1 MSVIWKNK
9 VAGLSVGTDRSR
21 YVGVSNL
28 DDCASRA
35 KEGLRLVAI
44 GEDKIIEGWLIC
56 GAALNE
62 GREMFPSD
70 EQFGRWVKGN
80 LPETEQKER
89 EAAMWAAANPEDF
102 KAMRKANPMV
112 RTVRGLHAKWKIKVN
127 KPVPKPPM
135 DNDDKRK
142 VRKLQAIIDDHAADP
157 NTVEAC
163 KRKLDGY
170 KTAHGEKAVEDYL
183 ESVSVIDE
191 DEDLDIFGL
200 KREAAATERLDQ
212 IMEWLREGLH
222 KKEVEDILYCVF
234 IDAYNPLDDDEGLE
248 KLSVVYKEIKT
259 EMEN

>member
-1 MSVIWKNK
+1 MEMV
-9 VAGLSVGTDRSR
+9 
-21 YVGVSNL
+21 
-28 DDCASRA
+28 
-35 KEGLRLVAI
+35 
-44 GEDKIIEGWLIC
+44 EDKPIALVLATPAERINSKHLEVKRLELTAKDVAAEVGDMLIEVKQSLPHGEFKKWVEDNCEFSYTKAREYMQVAKTKVTDFRHFEQSDSIIGVLSI
-56 GAALNE
+56 N
-62 GREMFPSD
+62 
-70 EQFGRWVKGN
+70 
-80 LPETEQKER
+80 
-89 EAAMWAAANPEDF
+89 
-102 KAMRKANPMV
+102 RKQAP
-112 RTVRGLHAKWKIKVN
+112 KQ
-127 KPVPKPPM
+127 PKPKM
-135 DNDDKRK
+135 DKDDQRK

-183 ESVSVIDE
+183 ESVSVVDE

>member
-1 MSVIWKNK
+1 MEMVEDKPITLVLATPAERINSKHLEVKRLELTAKDVAAEVGEMLIEVKQSLPHGEFMQWVEAHCSFSYDTAKNYVK
-9 VAGLSVGTDRSR
+9 VAKAKRE
-21 YVGVSNL
+21 
-28 DDCASRA
+28 RA
-35 KEGLRLVAI
+35 TYFNKCTSI
-44 GEDKIIEGWLIC
+44 
-56 GAALNE
+56 
-62 GREMFPSD
+62 REVL
-70 EQFGRWVKGN
+70 ELGK
-80 LPETEQKER
+80 
-89 EAAMWAAANPEDF
+89 PEDS
-102 KAMRKANPMV
+102 RKNYEP
-112 RTVRGLHAKWKIKVN
+112 KQ
-127 KPVPKPPM
+127 PKPKM
-135 DNDDKRK
+135 DKDDQRK

-183 ESVSVIDE
+183 ESVSVVDE